1 MKKLATLFNFLGFAI
16 QYLIPIVLFG
26 DIVPYTKEGFGRCLT
41 GMGYIAIGLVL
52 FFCFKKFKEWLL
64 QRPKSIKRA
73 LVLSVFPIVWW
84 VAILLGLDFLSAFVL
99 KLSNYWDKV
108 ILFILLGRGCYVVS
122 EALANTEEGV
132 KNERPAE

>member
-26 DIVPYTKEGFGRCLT
+26 DIVPYTKEGIGRCLT

-84 VAILLGLDFLSAFVL
+84 VAILLGLDFLSMFVL
-99 KLSNYWDKV
+99 KISNYWDKV
-108 ILFILLGRGCYVVS
+108 IIFILLGRGCYVVS